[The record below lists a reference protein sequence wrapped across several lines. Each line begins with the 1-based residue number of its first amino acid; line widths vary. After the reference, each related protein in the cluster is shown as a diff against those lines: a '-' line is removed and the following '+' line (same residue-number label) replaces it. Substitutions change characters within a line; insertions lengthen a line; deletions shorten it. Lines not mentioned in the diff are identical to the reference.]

1 MTAKTRFTFM
11 VYGAGG
17 YDRKKY
23 VEDIYKGV
31 KADMFAIFDNDENFS
46 SFELK
51 YFSLGLIKNL
61 INKLGIEMVI

>member
-1 MTAKTRFTFM
+1 MTAKTRLTFM

-31 KADMFAIFDNDENFS
+31 KADMFAIFDNDKMPTS
-46 SFELK
+46 SLILK
-51 YFSLGLIKNL
+51 YLVYPL
-61 INKLGIEMVI
+61 

>member
-1 MTAKTRFTFM
+1 MTAKTRLTFM

-31 KADMFAIFDNDENFS
+31 KADMFAIFDNDEIITSSLVPKNFV
-46 SFELK
+46 
-51 YFSLGLIKNL
+51 YFPPSNRIKN
-61 INKLGIEMVI
+61 MV

>member
-1 MTAKTRFTFM
+1 MTAKARFTFM

-31 KADMFAIFDNDENFS
+31 KADMLTIFDNDKMLTS
-46 SFELK
+46 S
-51 YFSLGLIKNL
+51 LIL
-61 INKLGIEMVI
+61 RYLVYPL

>member
-1 MTAKTRFTFM
+1 MKTKARFTFM

-31 KADMFAIFDNDENFS
+31 KADMLTIFDNDKMPTS
-46 SFELK
+46 SLILK
-51 YFSLGLIKNL
+51 YLVYPL
-61 INKLGIEMVI
+61 

>member
-31 KADMFAIFDNDENFS
+31 KADMLAIFDIDEMLTSSLVPKNFVKI
-46 SFELK
+46 L
-51 YFSLGLIKNL
+51 LW
-61 INKLGIEMVI
+61 GIPTTYRTV

>member
-1 MTAKTRFTFM
+1 MTAKTRLTFM

-31 KADMFAIFDNDENFS
+31 KADMLTIFDNDKMPTS
-46 SFELK
+46 SLILK
-51 YFSLGLIKNL
+51 YLVYPL
-61 INKLGIEMVI
+61 

>member
-1 MTAKTRFTFM
+1 MTVKTRFTFM

-31 KADMFAIFDNDENFS
+31 KADMLAIFDND
-46 SFELK
+46 
-51 YFSLGLIKNL
+51 KNL
-61 INKLGIEMVI
+61 KTLCTFPPLTR

>member
-1 MTAKTRFTFM
+1 MKTKARFTFM

-31 KADMFAIFDNDENFS
+31 KADMLAIFDNDEMLTSSLVPKNFV
-46 SFELK
+46 
-51 YFSLGLIKNL
+51 YFPPSNRIKN
-61 INKLGIEMVI
+61 MV